1 MVRRTPPIC
10 RRVHDVVSFKI
21 AVTSSCSVRH
31 SVVQQVP
38 AQKWRRVSGYSVA
51 VARPEPFDQRS
62 ASPPQSGF
70 QAIARQLVP
79 AWAHGLASLCGLP
92 MPLTHSRHTRFGG
105 GSRPDRCIAAYSDP
119 PGPSYSLRRLR
130 LSSLCQRPGR
140 LSDRFGCGWGALH
153 QGGRG
158 NAGSSRRLQLY
169 NRRDLRTQSGR
180 APWPVWPTAQYKI
193 PFYHRPTGS
202 CSQPH
207 CGACWR
213 L

>member
-1 MVRRTPPIC
+1 
-10 RRVHDVVSFKI
+10 
-21 AVTSSCSVRH
+21 VTSCSVRH

-105 GSRPDRCIAAYSDP
+105 GSRPDRCIAAYSDRSTRALLLATALKALIALPTARP
-119 PGPSYSLRRLR
+119 PERSIRVRM
-130 LSSLCQRPGR
+130 GR
-140 LSDRFGCGWGALH
+140 LAPGWPWQRWQQQAAAVVQQARPAHAERTGTIGPCGPPPNTRSPFTTGRQGHAANRIAGPAGGC
-153 QGGRG
+153 
-158 NAGSSRRLQLY
+158 S
-169 NRRDLRTQSGR
+169 R
-180 APWPVWPTAQYKI
+180 APQST
-193 PFYHRPTGS
+193 
-202 CSQPH
+202 
-207 CGACWR
+207 
-213 L
+213 

>member
-51 VARPEPFDQRS
+51 VARPAPFGQRS
-62 ASPPQSGF
+62 ESPPQSGF

-105 GSRPDRCIAAYSDP
+105 GSRPDRCIAAYSDRATRALLLATALKALIALPTARP
-119 PGPSYSLRRLR
+119 PERSIRVRM
-130 LSSLCQRPGR
+130 GR
-140 LSDRFGCGWGALH
+140 LAPGWPWQRWQQQA
-153 QGGRG
+153 
-158 NAGSSRRLQLY
+158 AGVVQQARPAHAERTGTSARVAHRPIQDPLY
-169 NRRDLRTQSGR
+169 Q
-180 APWPVWPTAQYKI
+180 
-193 PFYHRPTGS
+193 RPTGS

-207 CGACWR
+207 CGAC
-213 L
+213 